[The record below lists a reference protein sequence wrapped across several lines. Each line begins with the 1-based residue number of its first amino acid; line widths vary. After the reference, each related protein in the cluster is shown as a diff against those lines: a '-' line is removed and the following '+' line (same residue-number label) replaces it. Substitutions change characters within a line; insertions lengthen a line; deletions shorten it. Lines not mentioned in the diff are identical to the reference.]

1 MNVYLHLIEVSSNK
15 NLPIFNYTERSK
27 IFLNEKKSL
36 IENKSNQSLQDLLNL
51 DQTLYLTGDIL
62 HKVDRAAM
70 NFGLETRLP
79 YLNSKVVNFA
89 NSIDLNLKINKKGNK
104 YILKELAKKHIPSKI
119 INRSKMGFSVPLDKW
134 INSDFKNISREINL
148 NKEFLINTG
157 FDYEAIQKYLT
168 EHSLKKKNWSHLLW
182 NLIIFNKWALKYII

>member
-1 MNVYLHLIEVSSNK
+1 
-15 NLPIFNYTERSK
+15 
-27 IFLNEKKSL
+27 
-36 IENKSNQSLQDLLNL
+36 
-51 DQTLYLTGDIL
+51 
-62 HKVDRAAM
+62 
-70 NFGLETRLP
+70 
-79 YLNSKVVNFA
+79 
-89 NSIDLNLKINKKGNK
+89 
-104 YILKELAKKHIPSKI
+104 
-119 INRSKMGFSVPLDKW
+119 MGFSVPLDKW

>member
-1 MNVYLHLIEVSSNK
+1 M
-15 NLPIFNYTERSK
+15 
-27 IFLNEKKSL
+27 
-36 IENKSNQSLQDLLNL
+36 
-51 DQTLYLTGDIL
+51 TGDIL

-89 NSIDLNLKINKKGNK
+89 NAIDLNLKINKKGNK

-157 FDYEAIQKYLT
+157 FDYEAIQKYLN
-168 EHSLKKKNWSHLLW
+168 EHSLNKKNWSHLLW
-182 NLIIFNKWALKYII
+182 NLIIFNKWASKYIL